1 MSDPCIIEVALNG
14 VVKKDVNP
22 QVPRSPA
29 EIVADALGCIDAGA
43 TIVHNHNDEYL
54 WAEGGVHSAAPYI
67 EAWGPILDH
76 TGRDI
81 AKYLGVS
88 RATLYRYL
96 VHEDGAGRSRQMLGH
111 QFSCSSPR
119 GSAA

>member
-1 MSDPCIIEVALNG
+1 MLGDRLRSLNVCPVHHRGRAERRREKRCESDG
-14 VVKKDVNP
+14 S
-22 QVPRSPA
+22 RSPT

-54 WAEGGVHSAAPYI
+54 WAEGGVHSAALYI

-88 RATLYRYL
+88 RATSYRYL
-96 VHEDGAGRSRQMLGH
+96 VHDDGAGV
-111 QFSCSSPR
+111 
-119 GSAA
+119 AARC